1 MAVNLVMPQLGE
13 AITEGT
19 ITRWLKKVG
28 DWVEG
33 YEPVVEV
40 NTDKVDVEVPSPE
53 AGYLREILV
62 SEGMTVA
69 VGEVLAVLEEA
80 EAAAKGKAAVEAP
93 AATAAPAEA
102 RARATPRVRKFA
114 RDHGVDLAQ
123 VSGSGPGGR
132 ITEEDVQA
140 YLSTWQPPRPAPV
153 APEAIGPGQEAEGI
167 PLSPG
172 RRPTRPPR

>member
-13 AITEGT
+13 TVTEGT
-19 ITRWLKKVG
+19 ITRWLKQVG
-28 DWVEG
+28 DWVG
-33 YEPVVEV
+33 KYEPVVEV
-40 NTDKVDVEVPSPE
+40 NTDKVDVEVPAPE

-80 EAAAKGKAAVEAP
+80 EAGAKAESAP
-93 AATAAPAEA
+93 APTAEETAEVGAP

-114 RDHGVDLAQ
+114 RDHGVDLER
-123 VSGSGPGGR
+123 VTGSGPGGR

-140 YLSTWQPPRPAPV
+140 FLSAWQPPVWPRPEDRQAR
-153 APEAIGPGQEAEGI
+153 G
-167 PLSPG
+167 
-172 RRPTRPPR
+172 